1 MSESQKS
8 RIEGT
13 LYRQAEAPVVRADE
27 QGNTLLTLSFSSET
41 PYTRSSWFDEP
52 WVEILGHSSGEVD
65 LSRLANGAPV
75 LANHE
80 RYAGGS
86 NGSPLAAIG
95 IVEKAWLENGIGR
108 AEIKLSRRPEIAGL
122 VQDIADGIVK
132 NVSVGYTINERVLI
146 KKSAEGPDEY
156 RVTSWTPMEISLV
169 DIPADAT
176 VGVGRSANFAVV
188 QLPDSGA
195 ITRKES
201 IMDNEKTPAKPEPN
215 LDAVRQEG
223 IIAERTR
230 VAEINDAVRGLR
242 LDPAFAD
249 ELVTKGVSA
258 DEARR
263 QAISKAAERSTDVT
277 KPRMGTVETVVDEV
291 ETRRSAVE
299 EALLHRYNPSKHKI
313 TDLGRQFAGLSLVEI
328 GRDLLQGRGMDIRG
342 MSRDQIATRAMMSTG
357 DFPYILANVAGKTL
371 RQAYEAAPQTF
382 RPFSRMVTTP
392 DFKTVQRSALGDA
405 PSLEKVNEHGEYKY
419 GAMSEAKESYAI
431 ATYGKIIAL
440 TRQTIIND
448 DLSAFTRLPE
458 MFGRA
463 AADLESDTVWGIIT
477 ANAALADGVALFHAN
492 HGNLPAGAAI
502 SVTQLGVARA
512 AMRIQAG
519 LDGRKIN
526 IAPRYLLVPAAL
538 ETLAQQYTSQA
549 YVAAQQT
556 NINPFSGSLEVI
568 TEARLDA
575 ASTSAWYL
583 AADPSQIDTIEY
595 AYLEGN
601 QGVYLET
608 KEGWEVDGVEFKAR
622 LDFGAKAIDHRGFV
636 KAN

>member
-1 MSESQKS
+1 MSKS
-8 RIEGT
+8 KITGT
-13 LYRQAEAPVVRADE
+13 LYRQAEAPTVRADD
-27 QGNTLLTLSFSSET
+27 QGVTLSLSFSSET

-52 WVEILGHSSGEVD
+52 WVEILGHNASECD
-65 LSRLANGAPV
+65 LSRLNGGAPV

-80 RYAGGS
+80 RTASGET
-86 NGSPLAAIG
+86 SPLASIG
-95 IVEKAWLENGIGR
+95 IVEKAWIENGVGR
-108 AEIKLSRRPEIAGL
+108 AEIRLSRRPEIAGL
-122 VQDIADGIVK
+122 VQDIADGIVR
-132 NVSVGYTINERVLI
+132 NVSVGYSINERTLI
-146 KKSAEGPDEY
+146 KSHAEGPDEY

-176 VGVGRSANFAVV
+176 VGVGRSDNFQVV
-188 QLPDSGA
+188 QLPESGITKGAVMAENQAPATPEINVDEVRQVA
-195 ITRKES
+195 IT
-201 IMDNEKTPAKPEPN
+201 
-215 LDAVRQEG
+215 
-223 IIAERTR
+223 AERAR
-230 VAEINDAVRGLR
+230 VSEINDAVRGLK

-249 ELVTKGVSA
+249 EMITKGTSA

-263 QAISKAAERSTDVT
+263 LAISKAAERSNDTI
-277 KPRMGTVETVVDEV
+277 KPPMGHVETLVDEV
-291 ETRRSAVE
+291 DTRRAAVA
-299 EALLHRYNPSKHKI
+299 EALLHRHAPAQHKLS
-313 TDLGRQFAGLSLVEI
+313 DNGKRFAGLSLIETA
-328 GRDLLQGRGMDIRG
+328 RELLSARGVDIRG
-342 MSRDQIATRAMMSTG
+342 MSRDQIATRAMMTTG
-357 DFPYILANVAGKTL
+357 DFPYILANVANKTL

-382 RPFSRMVTTP
+382 RPFCRQVTAP
-392 DFKTVQRSALGDA
+392 DFKTISRTALGDA

-419 GAMSEAKESYAI
+419 GAVSEGREQYAV
-431 ATYGKIIAL
+431 ASYGKIVAL

-463 AADLESDTVWGIIT
+463 AADLESDTVWGILT
-477 ANAALADGVALFHAN
+477 ANAAMADGVALFHAN
-492 HGNLPAGAAI
+492 HGNLPTGAAI

-526 IAPRYLLVPAAL
+526 VAPRYLLVPAAL

-549 YVAAQQT
+549 YAANVQT
-556 NINPFSGSLEVI
+556 SINPFAGALQVLAEP
-568 TEARLDA
+568 RLDA
-575 ASTSAWYL
+575 ASTTAWYV
-583 AADPSQIDTIEY
+583 AADPMQIDTIEY

-636 KAN
+636 KGN